1 MTGAVQAYAL
11 GVISPPS
18 YAQTPCGSGICE
30 EHAEVSS
37 LMQCLGS
44 LPKTFKWL
52 GNGIVG
58 GVPTHKSGTWAETIS
73 CSTYTWPLY
82 DT

>member
-1 MTGAVQAYAL
+1 MIGAVQAYAL

-44 LPKTFKWL
+44 LPKTL
-52 GNGIVG
+52 GRDYQLQ
-58 GVPTHKSGTWAETIS
+58 HLHMAS
-73 CSTYTWPLY
+73 L
-82 DT
+82 